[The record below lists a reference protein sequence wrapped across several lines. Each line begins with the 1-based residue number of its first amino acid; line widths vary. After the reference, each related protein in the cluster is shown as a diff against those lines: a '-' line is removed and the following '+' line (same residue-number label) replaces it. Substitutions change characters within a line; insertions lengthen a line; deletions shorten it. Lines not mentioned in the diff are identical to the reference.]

1 MAKKNKY
8 RFSKE
13 QLKFVEDKLT
23 TRGRIWLVTKYLLAS
38 ILLTILYYF
47 VFSSIIYTGKD
58 RRIMRQN
65 RAMQQEYRQMQKQLV
80 VLNGAV
86 ASLQEKDRDIYHTIF
101 NADPPD
107 YSPLAKRV
115 ADYDYDL
122 DTVKNKR
129 IVKMMTSQLDTA
141 LKSAHEVQASIDSIK
156 KAFKFLGASVRN
168 IPSIVPIDNFAVQ
181 QVGASVGKKI
191 NPFFKSVVAHN
202 GLDLPAATGTE
213 ILAPADGVVEKM
225 GKGEDRSGGKTF
237 SINHQNGY
245 RTRYA
250 NVGIIY
256 VRAGQSVK
264 QGAVIGRVGM
274 SGMSM
279 APHLHYEVIFN
290 GRYMNPVHYFF
301 GKLDAHTYMDV
312 VSAAQNTGQSLD

>member
-8 RFSKE
+8 RFSRE

-23 TRGRIWLVTKYLLAS
+23 TRGRIWLVVKYLLAS

-80 VLNGAV
+80 VLNGTV
-86 ASLQEKDRDIYHTIF
+86 ASLQERDRDIYHTIF

-107 YSPLAKRV
+107 YSPLAQR
-115 ADYDYDL
+115 AASYDYDL
-122 DTVKNKR
+122 DTVNNKHIIR
-129 IVKMMTSQLDTA
+129 MMKSGLDTA
-141 LKSAHEVQASIDSIK
+141 VAGALSVRTSIDSIRS
-156 KAFKFLGASVRN
+156 AFNYLGKSVRN
-168 IPSIVPIDNFAVQ
+168 IPSLVPIGNFTPQ

-202 GLDLPAATGTE
+202 GLDLPAASGTE

-225 GKGEDRSGGKTF
+225 PKGEDRSSGKSF

-245 RTRYA
+245 HTRYA
-250 NVGIIY
+250 NVGIVY

-264 QGAVIGRVGM
+264 QGMVIGRVGM

-279 APHLHYEVIFN
+279 APHLHYEVVFN
-290 GRYMNPVHYFF
+290 GRYMNPVNYFF
-301 GKLDAHTYMDV
+301 GSLDLHTYMDV
-312 VSAAQNTGQSLD
+312 ISAAQNTGQSLD

>member
-8 RFSKE
+8 RFSRE

-23 TRGRIWLVTKYLLAS
+23 TRGRIWLITKYLLAS

-58 RRIMRQN
+58 RRIMLQN
-65 RAMQQEYRQMQKQLV
+65 RAMQQEYKQMQKQYV

-86 ASLQEKDRDIYHTIF
+86 ASLQERDRDIYRTIF
-101 NADPPD
+101 NSNPPD
-107 YSPLAKRV
+107 YKPLSERLSGYEV
-115 ADYDYDL
+115 DL
-122 DTVKNKR
+122 DTINNKHIIR
-129 IVKMMTSQLDTA
+129 MMTSRLDTA
-141 LKSAHEVQASIDSIK
+141 MADARSVRTSIDSIRS
-156 KAFKFLGASVRN
+156 AFNFLGNSVRN
-168 IPSIVPIDNFAVQ
+168 IPSLVPIENFTPQ

-202 GLDLPAATGTE
+202 GLDLPGATGTA
-213 ILAPADGVVEKM
+213 IIAPADGVVEKM
-225 GKGEDRSGGKTF
+225 GKGEDRSGGKSF
-237 SINHQNGY
+237 SINHKNGY

-250 NVGIIY
+250 NLGIIY
-256 VRAGQSVK
+256 VRAGQAVK
-264 QGAVIGRVGM
+264 QGMVIARIGM

-279 APHLHYEVIFN
+279 APHLHYEIIFN
-290 GRYMNPVHYFF
+290 GRYMNPVLYFF
-301 GKLDAHTYMDV
+301 GSLDTHTYMDV